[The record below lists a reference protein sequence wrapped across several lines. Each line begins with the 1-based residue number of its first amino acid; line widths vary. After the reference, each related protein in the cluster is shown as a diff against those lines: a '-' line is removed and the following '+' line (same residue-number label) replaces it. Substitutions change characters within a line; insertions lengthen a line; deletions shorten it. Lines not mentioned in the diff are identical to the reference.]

1 MYICMSLANSK
12 LFDFVELSRKDQN
25 NLAFG
30 HQFYSSTT
38 VILHKLLK
46 SFPYYKGGETS
57 VFSRYRARIS
67 PTSSSLV
74 SPVTTVSLP
83 HDDMSLPI

>member
-46 SFPYYKGGETS
+46 SFPYYKGG
-57 VFSRYRARIS
+57 RLQ
-67 PTSSSLV
+67 SSAD
-74 SPVTTVSLP
+74 TGR
-83 HDDMSLPI
+83 